1 MAWVVLLFAWVLG
14 RPFQL
19 EAIPTFLFYS
29 GYKLNGC
36 HLTATSAMSTNI
48 LCLT

>member
-19 EAIPTFLFYS
+19 EAYIHASFFLVKRLLSSRNKNKF
-29 GYKLNGC
+29 KVL
-36 HLTATSAMSTNI
+36 
-48 LCLT
+48 